1 MAPKCKKCKV
11 ALPPEAKEHT
21 CEGCGL
27 RLCRTC
33 DDRSDTLSWVEITI
47 ELPDKYLCKKC
58 RSKGNDAS
66 IDGEKGGVVNRDL
79 VVVGNDFH
87 KDGNT
92 G

>member
-11 ALPPEAKEHT
+11 ALPAEGKEHS

-47 ELPDKYLCKKC
+47 ELPDKYLCRKC
-58 RSKGNDAS
+58 REPQSVVKNAKPAT
-66 IDGEKGGVVNRDL
+66 GE
-79 VVVGNDFH
+79 
-87 KDGNT
+87 
-92 G
+92 